1 MKNYF
6 EINPVAAQFMKS
18 GSVFESQKTD
28 ALLSN
33 GVKMFCDGLYNCIY
47 AYAPKRDKNTEV
59 VTKKFESITTSKN
72 LKSMLSQAIE
82 LAEDNDLVTPMYSEP
97 RRLSVDSMQKFS
109 DALLRS
115 TEIDNNNTKTIVKEL
130 KDCLKAILHTIG
142 EINDEEK
149 KLNESFGFA
158 MKTQDL
164 KNRINDL
171 LVKSEGKEGSKGYH
185 KNWKNIFTAF
195 DQKIKSLSERPGIA
209 EKDYVLLDTLKKE
222 IDKHTK
228 SFNQSIVDSFDKVK
242 SGIEDDEAYE
252 KYGDVI
258 SGLKK
263 GTEIYNRCIAS
274 EESVKQEM
282 DDKKSDNE
290 ESTISAIFPLKSGD
304 SDEKPRFKG
313 YEVISL
319 LRDAL
324 SSVPEFE
331 ELISKDKKSTFGKN
345 LKVVIQVIQKQ
356 TGNNNPTGEV
366 DAALYT
372 ALKNSDWIE
381 DDHRAKMDRIILDI
395 IKDKK
400 K

>member
-6 EINPVAAQFMKS
+6 EINPVAAQFMKG

-59 VTKKFESITTSKN
+59 VKKKFEGITASKN
-72 LKSMLSQAIE
+72 LKSMLAQAVE

-109 DALLRS
+109 DALLRA
-115 TEIDNNNTKTIVKEL
+115 TEVDNNNTKTIIKEL
-130 KDCLKAILHTIG
+130 KDCLKGILHTID
-142 EINDEEK
+142 EINSDEK

-164 KNRINDL
+164 QNRINDL

-195 DQKIKSLSERPGIA
+195 DQKVKSLSERPGIA
-209 EKDYVLLDTLKKE
+209 DKDYALLDTLKKE

-242 SGIEDDEAYE
+242 NGIEDDEAYE

-263 GTEIYNRCIAS
+263 ATEIYNRCLAS

-282 DDKKSDNE
+282 EDKKSDKE
-290 ESTISAIFPLKSGD
+290 ETILSSLFPLKMGD
-304 SDEKPRFKG
+304 SDDRPRFKG
-313 YEVISL
+313 YGIISL

-324 SSVPEFE
+324 CSVPEFE
-331 ELISKDKKSTFGKN
+331 ELISKDKKNTFGKN

-366 DAALYT
+366 DSALYT

-381 DDHRAKMDRIILDI
+381 DEHRSKMDRIVLDI